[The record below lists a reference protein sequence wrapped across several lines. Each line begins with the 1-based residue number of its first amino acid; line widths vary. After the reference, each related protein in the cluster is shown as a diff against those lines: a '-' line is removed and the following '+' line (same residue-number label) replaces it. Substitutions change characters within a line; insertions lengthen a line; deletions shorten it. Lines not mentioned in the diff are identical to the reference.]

1 MGHGHG
7 HSHTSG
13 PLVLPDH
20 EARRVRFVLAAV
32 IVPLVLAA
40 VVGMVVLWPRGE
52 GSRSARGPSPPR
64 GRAWRPPR

>member
-20 EARRVRFVLAAV
+20 EARRVRFVLAAI

-40 VVGMVVLWPRGE
+40 VVGMVVLWPR
-52 GSRSARGPSPPR
+52 S
-64 GRAWRPPR
+64 RPPCCR